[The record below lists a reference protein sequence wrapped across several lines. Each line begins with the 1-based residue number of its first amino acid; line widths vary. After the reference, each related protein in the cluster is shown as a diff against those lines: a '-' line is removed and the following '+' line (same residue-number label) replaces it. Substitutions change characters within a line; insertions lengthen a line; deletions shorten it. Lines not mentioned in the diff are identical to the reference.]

1 MKTAL
6 LSLFI
11 FGFSVMSYSQ
21 TYHRLKDSTLVLN
34 WSNSNLIVNN
44 DDWSG
49 LSSIR
54 GFRGDGLTSAANVDP
69 RTISADGLS
78 TPTSL
83 LANQSDPNNLTV
95 GGFAEF
101 DGLTNPMLGMQ
112 ASSVANAPFLMF
124 YLNTEDCELAAVTLE
139 LYDLDASTD
148 NSTQQVAV
156 QYRVGESGPF
166 KNANEYFF
174 TLPTFDFWGG
184 YLADASKG
192 PLLSGYRTFTEF
204 GLPAECMNQPKVQV
218 RVITTNSSG
227 GNEWIGIDN
236 IDIHPLA
243 LLPFTCKSFSAFL
256 KNNSVVV
263 NWKASCNNSAAYFD
277 VERSE
282 DGLNYKKLSTV
293 RSLGAGEFD
302 YSFTDGNPTKGN
314 SFYRLKLVDI
324 DGKSK
329 YSTVSLIKWTS
340 NEFVL
345 NGILPSFTNS
355 QMNLQISSK
364 SKRIADLYVYDAQG
378 KMVKS
383 QRLNITEGNNNYQI
397 AVDQLASGD
406 YIFQINT
413 GKEKINGKFIK
424 L

>member
-1 MKTAL
+1 MKAAL

-11 FGFSVMSYSQ
+11 GYSVMSYSQ
-21 TYHRLKDSTLVLN
+21 TYHRIKDSTLTLN
-34 WSNSNLIVNN
+34 WSNANLIVNN

-49 LSSIR
+49 LPSIR
-54 GFRGDGLTSAANVDP
+54 GFRGDGLTSSLNVDP

-83 LANQSDPNNLTV
+83 LANQNDPDNLTV

-101 DGLTNPMLGMQ
+101 DGLTNRMLGMQ
-112 ASSVANAPFLMF
+112 ASSVANAPFLLI
-124 YLNTEDCELAAVTLE
+124 YLNTEDCEVAAVTFE
-139 LYDLDASTD
+139 LYDLDGSTD
-148 NSTQQVAV
+148 NSQQQVAV

-166 KNANEYFF
+166 KNGSEYFF

-192 PLLSGYRTFTEF
+192 PQLSGYRTYTEF
-204 GLPAECMNQPKVQV
+204 GLPAECINQPKVQV
-218 RVITTNSSG
+218 RIITTNSSG

-236 IDIHPLA
+236 IVIRPTV

-263 NWKASCNNSAAYFD
+263 NWKASCSSSAAFFD

-282 DGLNYKKLSTV
+282 DGLNYKKLSTTQ
-293 RSLGAGEFD
+293 SLGVGEFD
-302 YSFTDGNPTKGN
+302 YSFTDGTPIKGN
-314 SFYRLKLVDI
+314 SFYRLKMVNI

-329 YSTVSLIKWTS
+329 YSSVSLVKWS
-340 NEFVL
+340 NSEFVL

-355 QMNLQISSK
+355 QMTLQISSK
-364 SKRIADLYVYDAQG
+364 SKRIADLYVYDSQG
-378 KMVKS
+378 RIVKS
-383 QRLNITEGNNNYQI
+383 QRLNITEGNNNYQL
-397 AVDQLASGD
+397 AVDHLASGE
-406 YIFQINT
+406 YIFQIRT
-413 GKEKINGKFIK
+413 DKEKINGKFIK